1 MKIIQVFS
9 NFTGTGQTAYVIA
22 LHNELVRQ
30 GHDVKMF
37 HFSKN
42 DTISFDTTALNLHH
56 KEFCQ
61 ETYDEMNQADVILIN
76 GLVHK
81 KEAQEYQDAYL
92 DMLQYYVTTRKVLF
106 IHSHIYNS
114 WSRANYTQRLV
125 TKEFLCAMD
134 KICGFTPDNLVMKK
148 FISVMG
154 QEEFDKRFVH
164 LLLPHT
170 FSKDLWVDVNKKQK
184 KISYFGRLVRLKDPE
199 RLIDMRNELWDNGWQ
214 IEMRGVVRSIGALS
228 FRNLCFNFDE
238 NGNMTKEPS
247 DATLFLTGKLK
258 EKYGLNK
265 KDEVCIDLNSTDRKI
280 FVFGRYQL
288 ADGLKAMAMQSFG
301 VDFFN
306 LSTHA
311 YGDTI
316 EYAIYDIVNCGTI
329 PVLDEEM
336 GKHIHLYENGKRIDK
351 TLYSENA
358 GIFVKADLSN
368 VNEAIQQM
376 NELYNDKSKYEAFRE
391 NCFNVYKEF
400 ANPEWIV
407 NNLLS
412 DIMK

>member
-42 DTISFDTTALNLHH
+42 DTISFDTSALNLHH

-92 DMLQYYVTTRKVLF
+92 DMLQYHVTTRKVLF

-154 QEEFDKRFVH
+154 KEEFDKRFVH

-170 FSKDLWVDVNKKQK
+170 FNKDLWVDVNKKQK
-184 KISYFGRLVRLKDPE
+184 KISYLGRLVRLKDPE

-336 GKHIHLYENGKRIDK
+336 GNHIHLYENGKRIDK

-358 GIFVKADLSN
+358 GIFIKADLSN
-368 VNEAIQQM
+368 LNEAIQQM

>member
-9 NFTGTGQTAYVIA
+9 NFTGTGQTAFVIA

-42 DTISFDTTALNLHH
+42 DTVSFDTSTLNLHH

-61 ETYDEMNQADVILIN
+61 ETYDEMNQADIILIN
-76 GLVHK
+76 GLVYK
-81 KEAQEYQDAYL
+81 KEDKEYQDAYL
-92 DMLQYYVTTRKVLF
+92 DMLQYHVTTRKALF

-125 TKEFLCAMD
+125 TKEFLCSID
-134 KICGFTPDNLVMKK
+134 KICGFAPDSLVMKK

-164 LLLPHT
+164 LLHPYT
-170 FSKDLWVDVNKKQK
+170 FNKDLWVPANEKQK

-199 RLIDMRNELWDNGWQ
+199 RLIDMRDELWDNGWQ
-214 IEMRGVVRSIGALS
+214 IEMRGVVRSIGALA
-228 FRNLCFNFDE
+228 FRNLCFKWDE
-238 NGNMTKEPS
+238 NGNQTNEPS
-247 DATLFLTGKLK
+247 DVTCFLTGKLK

-265 KDEVCIDLNSTDRKI
+265 KDEICIDLNTKDRKI

-288 ADGLKAMAMQSFG
+288 ADGLKAMSMQAFG
-301 VDFFN
+301 VDFYN

-311 YGDTI
+311 YGDAI
-316 EYAIYDIVNCGTI
+316 EYAIYDIVKCGTI

-336 GKHIHLYENGKRIDK
+336 AKHIHLYENGKRIEK

-368 VNEAIQQM
+368 LKEVVKQM
-376 NELYNDKSKYEAFRE
+376 NELYDNPQKYDAFRE
-391 NCFNVYKEF
+391 NCYNVYKEV

-407 NNLLS
+407 HNLIS
-412 DIMK
+412 DILA

>member
-92 DMLQYYVTTRKVLF
+92 DMLQYHVTTRKVLF

-125 TKEFLCAMD
+125 TKEFLCSMD

-164 LLLPHT
+164 LLLPHA

-358 GIFVKADLSN
+358 GIFIKADLSN

-407 NNLLS
+407 KNLIS
-412 DIMK
+412 DILA

>member
-1 MKIIQVFS
+1 MKIIQVLS
-9 NFTGTGQTAYVIA
+9 NLSGTGQDAYIIA

-37 HFSKN
+37 HFSNN
-42 DTISFDTTALNLHH
+42 DTISFDISALNLYH

-61 ETYDEMNQADVILIN
+61 ETYNEMNQADVILIN

-81 KEAQEYQDAYL
+81 KEEQKYQDAYL
-92 DMLQYYVTTRKVLF
+92 DMLQYHVTTRKVLF

-114 WSRANYTQRLV
+114 WSRANYTQRIV

-164 LLLPHT
+164 LLLPHV
-170 FSKDLWVDVNKKQK
+170 FNKDLWVDVNKKQK
-184 KISYFGRLVRLKDPE
+184 KISYLGRLVRLKDPE

-228 FRNLCFNFDE
+228 FRNLCFKYDE
-238 NGNMTKEPS
+238 DGNMTKEPS

-265 KDEVCIDLNSTDRKI
+265 KDEVCIGLNSTDRKI

-358 GIFVKADLSN
+358 GIFIKSDLSN
-368 VNEAIQQM
+368 LNEAIQQM

-412 DIMK
+412 DIFK

>member
-1 MKIIQVFS
+1 MKIIQVLS
-9 NFTGTGQTAYVIA
+9 NLSGTGQDAYLIA
-22 LHNELVRQ
+22 LYNELVRQ

-42 DTISFDTTALNLHH
+42 DTISFDTSTLNLYH

-61 ETYDEMNQADVILIN
+61 ETYDEMNVADIILIN

-81 KEAQEYQDAYL
+81 KEEQSYQDAYL
-92 DMLQYYVTTRKVLF
+92 DMLQYHVTSRKVLF

-148 FISVMG
+148 FINVMG
-154 QEEFDKRFVH
+154 KDEFDKRFVH

-170 FSKDLWVDVNKKQK
+170 FNKDLWVDVNKKQK
-184 KISYFGRLVRLKDPE
+184 KISYLGRLVRLKDPE
-199 RLIDMRNELWDNGWQ
+199 RLIDMRNDLWDNGWQ

-228 FRNLCFNFDE
+228 FRNLCFNWDE
-238 NGNMTKEPS
+238 NGNPTKEPS

-258 EKYGLNK
+258 EKYGLDK
-265 KDEVCIDLNSTDRKI
+265 KDEICIDLNSTDRKI

-288 ADGLKAMAMQSFG
+288 MDGLKAMAMQSFG

-306 LSTHA
+306 LDTHA

-336 GKHIHLYENGKRIDK
+336 GKHIHLYKDGKRIDK

-358 GIFVKADLSN
+358 GIFIKNDLSN

-376 NELYNDKSKYEAFRE
+376 NELYEDKSKYEAFRE

-407 NNLLS
+407 KNLID
-412 DIMK
+412 DIMS